1 MEPHRLVYTGRRWYL
16 LAWDRDREDWR
27 TFRADR
33 IRPRLPTGPRVTP
46 REPPEDAASHVVRG
60 TGSLAWKHPAR
71 VRLHGPAEVIAERVP
86 PAGGLLRPVDQHSC
100 VLETGGDSLRDLV
113 GYLTSLDVAF
123 EVLDPPE
130 LRTLLR
136 ELADRYTAAAGD
148 PPRAAEPDRRTPS

>member
-33 IRPRLPTGPRVTP
+33 IQPRLPTGPRFTP
-46 REPPEDAASHVVRG
+46 REPPEDAAQPRRPRRRLVGVEAPGPDPLPRARRG
-60 TGSLAWKHPAR
+60 HRGAL
-71 VRLHGPAEVIAERVP
+71 P
-86 PAGGLLRPVDQHSC
+86 PEAGLLRPDGEHSC
-100 VLETGGDSLRDLV
+100 VLETGSDSLRDLV
-113 GYLTSLDVAF
+113 RYLTSLDIAF

-136 ELADRYTAAAGD
+136 ELADRYAAAAGD
-148 PPRAAEPDRRTPS
+148 PSPAAGD